1 MSKIRTSLVA
11 GLMVVLSVLITTPAF
26 SGSINFKDAGVP
38 LWIFIITGAT
48 FIFLQLI
55 PATILFFSFIGTAS
69 LIVFKLKKVLE
80 ESLVKGKEKIVLPGY
95 EQTTIKK
102 RSRSEKWEF

>member
-1 MSKIRTSLVA
+1 MLKIKRSLVA
-11 GLMVVLSVLITTPAF
+11 GLIMVLIVLLSTPAF

-38 LWIFIITGAT
+38 MWIFIITGAT
-48 FIFLQLI
+48 IILLQLI

-80 ESLVKGKEKIVLPGY
+80 ECLVKEKEKIVLPGY
-95 EQTTIKK
+95 EPTTIKK
-102 RSRSEKWEF
+102 KSRSEKWEL

>member
-1 MSKIRTSLVA
+1 MP
-11 GLMVVLSVLITTPAF
+11 GLMIVLIILITTPAF

-38 LWIFIITGAT
+38 LWILIITGAT
-48 FIFLQLI
+48 IILLQLI

-80 ESLVKGKEKIVLPGY
+80 DCLVKEKIVLPGY
-95 EQTTIKK
+95 EQATIKK
-102 RSRSEKWEF
+102 KSRSEKREF